1 MPLNLLKAT
10 HFNFKSIYRLTT
22 FPKISILKLEKFSS
36 VIRTPEV
43 CWASDWEGIINNWL
57 LTGGLR
63 AFKAISL
70 QLTNTSSGPVSGS
83 LGSPS
88 QPLERP
94 LAVSL
99 KHQTDKWI
107 IRVVPPWTLL
117 HELYRILIFQQY
129 LIENIWSSSKD
140 LQMFHSLKMTP
151 IILSWCGSLVRINP
165 LVAVKFC
172 CYYWLWWCQGVSETC
187 LLSS

>member
-107 IRVVPPWTLL
+107 IRVVPALNPPAWIISDFNLST
-117 HELYRILIFQQY
+117 IFDRKY
-129 LIENIWSSSKD
+129 LIIIQRSADVS
-140 LQMFHSLKMTP
+140 FLKND
-151 IILSWCGSLVRINP
+151 SNNSELV
-165 LVAVKFC
+165 LVTG
-172 CYYWLWWCQGVSETC
+172 QN
-187 LLSS
+187 

>member
-107 IRVVPPWTLL
+107 IRVVPPWHPPAWIISDFNLST
-117 HELYRILIFQQY
+117 IFDRKY
-129 LIENIWSSSKD
+129 LI
-140 LQMFHSLKMTP
+140 
-151 IILSWCGSLVRINP
+151 IIQRSADVSFLINDSNNYELV
-165 LVAVKFC
+165 LVTG
-172 CYYWLWWCQGVSETC
+172 QN
-187 LLSS
+187 